1 MNIDAFVNEIEQED
15 GQTYSKYNRRFH
27 PTNRDLRNHMHRAS
41 LKNRFSKCD
50 QENLRKRIKHLK
62 ECAPKICFMDASYKT
77 TRYALYKHIS
87 ISFYIYMPT
96 PTLQ

>member
-1 MNIDAFVNEIEQED
+1 
-15 GQTYSKYNRRFH
+15 
-27 PTNRDLRNHMHRAS
+27 MHRAS

-77 TRYALYKHIS
+77 TRYALPLFFQCVKTNIDY
-87 ISFYIYMPT
+87 
-96 PTLQ
+96 